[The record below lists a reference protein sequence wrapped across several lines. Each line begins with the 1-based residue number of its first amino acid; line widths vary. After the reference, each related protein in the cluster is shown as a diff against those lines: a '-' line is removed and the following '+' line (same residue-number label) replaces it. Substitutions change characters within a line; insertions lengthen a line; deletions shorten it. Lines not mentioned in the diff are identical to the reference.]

1 MSKFLTLLIS
11 GAASGAIFG
20 IMASG
25 IVLTYETTGIFNFA
39 HGAVAFATA
48 FVYWQLHSGAHW
60 PIVPAAIFS
69 ILIFAPLMG
78 LILDKI
84 MLRRLATAPVYARIV
99 GTIGLLVA
107 LPNLALWIL
116 EEINARGYHLPTTT
130 EVITVPGL
138 GPTPPYTWHL
148 MKGLVLDSDQL
159 ATFAAALIAAV
170 GLWVV
175 IRRTRVGL
183 LMRADVDRRELASL
197 RGVNTGQISSLTWV
211 LTMMLAGLGGCLLGP
226 LYGMADFTYT
236 LVVLGAL
243 AAIVFAGLRSLPLAF
258 FGGVLLGVI
267 QNMVA
272 GYGDTFI
279 PGFLLHLSGF
289 RTAIPFILTIVGLIV
304 LGSRKAR
311 SARTVSREAPA
322 PDHRRGLPL
331 WRRQLPWAIAIA
343 ALIVYT
349 FFFSGTYWSS
359 QIALGLV
366 LAIIFLSF
374 VVVTGIGGMVSLAQ
388 AAFVTAG
395 AFATGWALKHHF
407 GSDVPL
413 FVAHGHINFLFATLF
428 GAAVCMAAGVLI
440 AIPVRRLGALELALA
455 TLSMAFI
462 ADEIIF
468 FLNSVRNGSD
478 GYTVNPPIVGPF
490 HFSDPKTL
498 ALGLLV
504 IFGLLTVVVVNLQ
517 RSASGRAMFAARSSD
532 VAARTSGLSPDRA
545 KIAIFAVSAA
555 IAGIGGAF
563 YAVIASPFSN
573 TTTPTIT
580 GLIWLAVV
588 VTWGVRRPAGALMAG
603 LTFGVGAA
611 VLTKV
616 TGTSGFFHDLVSSSH
631 FLPILFGLGALNLAK
646 NPDGILALTAQQR
659 SEKKQAKLLKLE
671 RAAER
676 RTQATGAVGVAA
688 APVASAPDA
697 GSALTAAANG
707 GPTGTSGPAATVA
720 VAGTPAATNGQ
731 TGDDGAGADG
741 APSGAEV
748 TASDERDAAAGVDG
762 REGVGVGGRAGTE
775 GPAPTGEATVPG
787 TAAAAVALPGMAAPS
802 AGPAPPATAAAAAAA
817 GREDE
822 PLLRI
827 EHVTAG
833 YGEVEVLHGV
843 DLAIARGSIMALL
856 GSNGAGK
863 STLCGVA
870 AGLIQPT
877 RGRILLDGED
887 VTSWPA
893 YRRASAGIMLT
904 PEARGVFPGLTVE
917 ENLSVWLR
925 SPAERDAACAHFPVI
940 GQRRQQRAGL
950 LSGGEQQ
957 ILALAPALVHP
968 PRVFIADEPTLGLA
982 PLAAARVCEILGE
995 LRALGTSVLLVEEKT
1010 ANVLELADTVALMQ
1024 LGNIVWV
1031 GPRAQLDLES
1041 LTSAYLGGHTEQALS
1056 R

>member
-78 LILDKI
+78 LVLDKI

-116 EEINARGYHLPTTT
+116 EEINARGFHLPTTT
-130 EVITVPGL
+130 QVITVPGL

-175 IRRTRVGL
+175 IRRTRIGL
-183 LMRADVDRRELASL
+183 LMRADVDRRELATL
-197 RGVNTGQISSLTWV
+197 RGINTGQISSLTWV

-258 FGGVLLGVI
+258 FGGVLLGII

-272 GYGDTFI
+272 GYGDKFI

-289 RTAIPFILTIVGLIV
+289 RTAIPFILTIIGLVV

-311 SARTVSREAPA
+311 TAGTVAREAPA

-331 WRRQLPWAIAIA
+331 WRRQLPWAIAIG
-343 ALIVYT
+343 ALATYT
-349 FFFSGTYWSS
+349 LFFSGTYWSS

-388 AAFVTAG
+388 AGFVTTG

-413 FVAHGHINFLFATLF
+413 LVAHGHLNFLLATLF

-490 HFSDPKTL
+490 HFSNPKTL

-504 IFGLLTVVVVNLQ
+504 VFGLLTVVVVNLQ

-555 IAGIGGAF
+555 IAGIGGAL

-603 LTFGVGAA
+603 ITFGVGAA
-611 VLTKV
+611 VLTKI

-631 FLPILFGLGALNLAK
+631 FLPILFGLGAINLAR

-659 SEKKQAKLLKLE
+659 SEKKQAKLRKLE

-676 RTQATGAVGVAA
+676 HAREV
-688 APVASAPDA
+688 
-697 GSALTAAANG
+697 AAANG
-707 GPTGTSGPAATVA
+707 AGGMA
-720 VAGTPAATNGQ
+720 VAAAGMASG
-731 TGDDGAGADG
+731 GDARAPTSAGARGADVASADARGVDVASSGDGADAAPAADG
-741 APSGAEV
+741 AVVA
-748 TASDERDAAAGVDG
+748 
-762 REGVGVGGRAGTE
+762 
-775 GPAPTGEATVPG
+775 PAP
-787 TAAAAVALPGMAAPS
+787 AAVIAPAGAAS
-802 AGPAPPATAAAAAAA
+802 APAPPGSRDGSGDAV
-817 GREDE
+817 
-822 PLLRI
+822 LLRI
-827 EHVTAG
+827 ENVFAG

-843 DLAIARGSIMALL
+843 DLSIGRGSIMALL

-877 RGRILLDGED
+877 RGRVLLDGAD

-893 YRRASAGIMLT
+893 YRRAAAGIMLT

-925 SPAERDAACAHFPVI
+925 TQAERDAACAHFPVI

-957 ILALAPALVHP
+957 ILALAPALVHA

-982 PLAAARVCEILGE
+982 PLAAARVCQILGE
-995 LRALGTSVLLVEEKT
+995 LRDLGTSVLLVEEKT

-1024 LGNIVWV
+1024 LGRIVWV
-1031 GPRAQLDLES
+1031 GPREQLDLEH
-1041 LTSAYLGGHTEQALS
+1041 LTSAYLGGRTEQALS

>member
-1 MSKFLTLLIS
+1 
-11 GAASGAIFG
+11 
-20 IMASG
+20 
-25 IVLTYETTGIFNFA
+25 
-39 HGAVAFATA
+39 
-48 FVYWQLHSGAHW
+48 
-60 PIVPAAIFS
+60 
-69 ILIFAPLMG
+69 
-78 LILDKI
+78 
-84 MLRRLATAPVYARIV
+84 
-99 GTIGLLVA
+99 
-107 LPNLALWIL
+107 
-116 EEINARGYHLPTTT
+116 
-130 EVITVPGL
+130 
-138 GPTPPYTWHL
+138 
-148 MKGLVLDSDQL
+148 
-159 ATFAAALIAAV
+159 
-170 GLWVV
+170 
-175 IRRTRVGL
+175 
-183 LMRADVDRRELASL
+183 
-197 RGVNTGQISSLTWV
+197 
-211 LTMMLAGLGGCLLGP
+211 
-226 LYGMADFTYT
+226 MADFTYT

-258 FGGVLLGVI
+258 FGGVLLGII

-272 GYGDTFI
+272 GYGDKFI

-311 SARTVSREAPA
+311 AAGTVAREAPA

-343 ALIVYT
+343 ALATYT
-349 FFFSGTYWSS
+349 LFFSGTYWSS

-388 AAFVTAG
+388 AAFVTTG

-413 FVAHGHINFLFATLF
+413 LVAHGHLNFLLATLF

-490 HFSDPKTL
+490 HFSNPKTL

-555 IAGIGGAF
+555 IAGIGGAL

-603 LTFGVGAA
+603 ITFGVGAA
-611 VLTKV
+611 VLTKI

-631 FLPILFGLGALNLAK
+631 FLPILFGLGAINLAK

-659 SEKKQAKLLKLE
+659 AEKKQAKLRKLE

-676 RTQATGAVGVAA
+676 HAQEVAAVNGAGGTAVAAVGVGSGTAA
-688 APVASAPDA
+688 RPAASAGASGAGVASADANGADVASSGDGADMASGGDGADMASGGDGADVGPAADGAAQAIPAPVTATSGAAPRPATA
-697 GSALTAAANG
+697 GSA
-707 GPTGTSGPAATVA
+707 
-720 VAGTPAATNGQ
+720 
-731 TGDDGAGADG
+731 DG
-741 APSGAEV
+741 S
-748 TASDERDAAAGVDG
+748 RDAV
-762 REGVGVGGRAGTE
+762 
-775 GPAPTGEATVPG
+775 
-787 TAAAAVALPGMAAPS
+787 
-802 AGPAPPATAAAAAAA
+802 
-817 GREDE
+817 
-822 PLLRI
+822 LLRI
-827 EHVTAG
+827 ENAFAG

-843 DLAIARGSIMALL
+843 DLSIGRGSIMALL

-877 RGRILLDGED
+877 RGRVLLDGVD

-893 YRRASAGIMLT
+893 FRRAAAGIMLT

-925 SPAERDAACAHFPVI
+925 TQAERDAACAHFPVI

-957 ILALAPALVHP
+957 ILALAPALVHA

-982 PLAAARVCEILGE
+982 PLAAARVCQILGE
-995 LRALGTSVLLVEEKT
+995 LRDLGASVLLVEEKT

-1024 LGNIVWV
+1024 LGRIVWV
-1031 GPRAQLDLES
+1031 GPREQLDLEH
-1041 LTSAYLGGHTEQALS
+1041 LTTAYLGGRAEQALS

>member
-1 MSKFLTLLIS
+1 VSKFLTLLIS

-107 LPNLALWIL
+107 LPNLALWVL

-183 LMRADVDRRELASL
+183 LMRADVDRRELATL
-197 RGVNTGQISSLTWV
+197 RGVNTGQVSSLTWV

-272 GYGDTFI
+272 GYGNSFI

-289 RTAIPFILTIVGLIV
+289 RTAIPFILTIVGLVV

-331 WRRQLPWAIAIA
+331 WRRQLPWGIAIA
-343 ALIVYT
+343 ALVVYT

-631 FLPILFGLGALNLAK
+631 FLPILFGLGAINLAK

-671 RAAER
+671 RAADR
-676 RTQATGAVGVAA
+676 RAQALAASGAGEGTGVA
-688 APVASAPDA
+688 
-697 GSALTAAANG
+697 G
-707 GPTGTSGPAATVA
+707 GPAGPEVRAA
-720 VAGTPAATNGQ
+720 G
-731 TGDDGAGADG
+731 
-741 APSGAEV
+741 
-748 TASDERDAAAGVDG
+748 DERDAAAAGDG
-762 REGVGVGGRAGTE
+762 RQAPSVTDGASARDAVAAGTVVA
-775 GPAPTGEATVPG
+775 GASPGAAPAPVPAS
-787 TAAAAVALPGMAAPS
+787 AASAS
-802 AGPAPPATAAAAAAA
+802 AGR
-817 GREDE
+817 GDE
-822 PLLRI
+822 PLLSI

-877 RGRILLDGED
+877 RGRIVLDGVD

-925 SPAERDAACAHFPVI
+925 TQAERDAACAHFPVI

-1024 LGNIVWV
+1024 LGHIVWV
-1031 GPRAQLDLES
+1031 GPRAQLDLEH

>member
-11 GAASGAIFG
+11 GAASGAIFA

-48 FVYWQLHSGAHW
+48 FLFWQLHSGGHW
-60 PIVPAAIFS
+60 PIVPAAIVS
-69 ILIFAPLMG
+69 VLIFAPLLG
-78 LILDKI
+78 LALNRI
-84 MLRRLATAPVYARIV
+84 MLRRLSAAPVYARIV

-116 EEINARGYHLPTTT
+116 EEINARGGHLPTTT
-130 EVITVPGL
+130 QVFTVPGL
-138 GPTPPYTWHL
+138 GPTPPHTWHL

-159 ATFAAALIAAV
+159 ATLGAALIAAL

-175 IRRTRVGL
+175 LRRTRLGL
-183 LMRADVDRRELASL
+183 LMRADVDKRELATL
-197 RGVNTGQISSLTWV
+197 RGVNTGQISAVTWV

-226 LYGMADFTYT
+226 LYGMSDFTYT
-236 LVVLGAL
+236 LVVLGSL

-258 FGGVLLGVI
+258 LGGLMLGVV

-272 GYGDTFI
+272 GYGDKFI
-279 PGFLLHLSGF
+279 PGFLIHLSGF
-289 RTAIPFILTIVGLIV
+289 QTAIPFILTIIGLIV
-304 LGSRKAR
+304 LGSRKTRVAGM
-311 SARTVSREAPA
+311 AAREAPA
-322 PDHRRGLPL
+322 PDHRRGMPL
-331 WRRQLPWAIAIA
+331 WRRQLPWAIAIG
-343 ALIVYT
+343 ALAIYT
-349 FFFSGTYWSS
+349 LLFSGTYWSS

-366 LAIIFLSF
+366 LAIVFLSF

-388 AAFVTAG
+388 AGFVTTG
-395 AFATGWALKHHF
+395 AFATGWALKHHY
-407 GSDVPL
+407 GSSVPL
-413 FVAHGHINFLFATLF
+413 LVSHGHLNFLIATLF
-428 GAAVCMAAGVLI
+428 GAAVTMLAGALI

-478 GYTVNPPIVGPF
+478 GYTVNPPVFGPF

-498 ALGLLV
+498 ALALLV
-504 IFGLLTVVVVNLQ
+504 VFGLLTVVVVNLQ

-563 YAVIASPFSN
+563 YAVIASPYSN
-573 TTTPTIT
+573 TTTPTVT

-603 LTFGVGAA
+603 LSYGVGSAL
-611 VLTKV
+611 LTKI
-616 TGTSGFFHDLVSSSH
+616 TGHSGVAHDLASSSH
-631 FLPILFGLGALNLAK
+631 FLPILFGLGAINLAK

-659 SEKKQAKLLKLE
+659 TEKKQAKLIKQE
-671 RAAER
+671 NAAAR
-676 RTQATGAVGVAA
+676 NMGAEGTVSPEPAA
-688 APVASAPDA
+688 APALASV
-697 GSALTAAANG
+697 SQ
-707 GPTGTSGPAATVA
+707 PAT
-720 VAGTPAATNGQ
+720 
-731 TGDDGAGADG
+731 DG
-741 APSGAEV
+741 APSPPV
-748 TASDERDAAAGVDG
+748 TDG
-762 REGVGVGGRAGTE
+762 
-775 GPAPTGEATVPG
+775 GPALQPATDGAPAPATVG
-787 TAAAAVALPGMAAPS
+787 TPEAAVSAAP
-802 AGPAPPATAAAAAAA
+802 
-817 GREDE
+817 

-827 EHVTAG
+827 EGIFAG

-843 DLAIARGSIMALL
+843 DLSIAPGSIVALL

-863 STLCGVA
+863 STLCSVT

-877 RGRILLDGED
+877 RGRVLLDGED
-887 VTSWPA
+887 VTAWPA

-925 SPAERDAACAHFPVI
+925 SQAQRDTACTNFPVI

-957 ILALAPALVHP
+957 ILALASALVKA
-968 PRVFIADEPTLGLA
+968 PRIFIADEPTLGLA

-995 LRALGTSVLLVEEKT
+995 MRALGTSVLLVEEKT
-1010 ANVLELADTVALMQ
+1010 AHVLELADTVALMQ
-1024 LGNIVWV
+1024 LGRIVWV
-1031 GPRAQLDLES
+1031 GPRDELDLEN
-1041 LTSAYLGGHTEQALS
+1041 LTTAYLGHSEHSVTT
-1056 R
+1056 